1 VSKTSGMSTG
11 QRWLAVGHSADLD
24 PRRAGREAA
33 QRALGGSDPALL
45 LVFCSDQPDPARV
58 LEGIEEVCPG
68 VPLIGC
74 SSHAVV
80 ASPDGLHTGGVAVTA
95 FGGPGFSVCT
105 AQASSLGGAQRAA
118 GAQVAACATDRAGGV
133 PPVDLPH
140 RVMLLLTDGSIDDQ
154 EEVIAG
160 AYSVLGASAPLI
172 GGVCGPDR
180 TGGRMFQLHGREVS
194 AGSVVG
200 ALVTSDGPFGVG
212 VRHGCRKV
220 GEPMLVTRAVGGNLY
235 TLDDQ
240 PALHAYLDR
249 LNAPPEAYTEPAVF
263 DRFSRPRPIGIRRR
277 SGEEVRHVNAVAG
290 LTETTL
296 RSRGEVPEGGLIWV
310 MEGDHDSVLEAAGE
324 ACHVAIGGLGGAEP
338 LGLIAF
344 DCLSRSRMLGE
355 EGTADEA
362 ARLLKEARG
371 APVAG
376 LYTWGEIARTRGIN
390 GYHNQ
395 TLAVLAVG

>member
-1 VSKTSGMSTG
+1 VTKTSGMDTG

-45 LVFCSDQPDPARV
+45 LVFCSDQPDPGRV
-58 LEGIEEVCPG
+58 LDGIAETCPG

-74 SSHAVV
+74 SSQSVV
-80 ASPDGLHTGGVAVTA
+80 ASPHGLHGSGVVVTA
-95 FGGPGFSVCT
+95 LGGPGFTVCT

-118 GAQVAACATDRAGGV
+118 GAQVTACATDLAGDG
-133 PPVDLPH
+133 PH
-140 RVMLLLTDGSIDDQ
+140 RVMLVLTDGSMDDQ

-160 AYSVLGASAPLI
+160 AYSVVGASAPLI

-180 TGGRMFQLHGREVS
+180 TGGRMFQMHGREMS
-194 AGSVVG
+194 TGSVVG
-200 ALVTSDGPFGVG
+200 ALVTSDGPFGIG

-249 LNAPPEAYTEPAVF
+249 LNAPPEAYTDTAVF
-263 DRFSRPRPIGIRRR
+263 ESFSRPRPIGIRRR
-277 SGEEVRHVNAVAG
+277 SGEEVRQVNPIAG
-290 LTETTL
+290 LTETAL

-324 ACHVAIGGLGGAEP
+324 ACQVAIEGLGGAEP

-344 DCLSRSRMLGE
+344 DCLSRSRMLGD

-362 ARLLKEARG
+362 ARLLKEAHG